1 MWQRIVKWSALLFF
15 GLVFWLGTQTA
26 VSASPLAADTKLTAD
41 TTRVYGADRIETAIR
56 ISQAG
61 WQSAST
67 VLLARADDFPDSL
80 VSVPLSKRL
89 DAPILLTYPGQLDT
103 TVLQEI
109 KRLGANHVIVLGGEG
124 VMGSSITVPLDQAG
138 LQWERIGGQDRYDTA
153 VKVAERLG
161 GNGQVILANG
171 DNFPDALA
179 IGPYAGLT
187 STPILLTQATELP
200 QTTRDELTK
209 FAAAKTYVI
218 GGEGAVSSE
227 IVQGLS
233 GLQRISGKDRY
244 ETAAQVYWFSKESLS
259 NTPVNGISKAYLV
272 TGEDFPDALVAGAL
286 AEKQNTTLFMAA
298 KNDLPGATYSALLD
312 SSVDGKLWVVLIGGT
327 GVLSSQV
334 QEMVEGTALP
344 SSLLAGMTIVID
356 PGHGGPDTGAIGAS
370 GTYEKNNTLPV
381 GLYLA
386 DLLRASGANVILTRD
401 NDTSPAGSN
410 YTELSDLQARVQI
423 ANQNKADLFVSIH
436 NDSFSNPDAGG
447 TTTYYSSDSVVA
459 DKSLALGAD
468 VQREVEKQLG
478 LLDRGTKSANFYV
491 VKNTTMPAILVELG
505 FISNP
510 TEEKLLSSA
519 DFQKKA
525 AEGIYQ
531 GILTYKG
538 Y

>member
-15 GLVFWLGTQTA
+15 GLVFWLGAQTA

-41 TTRVYGADRIETAIR
+41 TTRIYGADRIETAIR

-124 VMGSSITVPLDQAG
+124 VMGSSITSPLDQAG

-244 ETAAQVYWFSKESLS
+244 ETAAQVYWFSKESLP

-386 DLLRASGANVILTRD
+386 DFLRASGANVILTRD

-459 DKSLALGAD
+459 DKSLALGTD
-468 VQREVEKQLG
+468 VQKEVEKQLG